1 MVPEPAREP
10 ATWICLRYRWS
21 EYKIRIRVKMNPDL
35 NSVYFEIGNIAFTAD
50 PSTVNIVFWRGDRL
64 PKM

>member
-1 MVPEPAREP
+1 
-10 ATWICLRYRWS
+10 
-21 EYKIRIRVKMNPDL
+21 MNPDL
-35 NSVYFEIGNIAFTAD
+35 NSVYFEIANIAFTAD